1 MSDKTEA
8 PTPQRLSRARKD
20 GDIPKSAHLTV
31 AASGL
36 LWWLFLLMEAP
47 QIYQSCVKLIEV
59 SVDIDQTRDFAPRF
73 AQVWSALG
81 TLAPAVLVT
90 LAAGVLAAVVPEVA
104 QSGGAIAWKRAAPD
118 LKRLNPVNG
127 FKNLFSRKVLFDTLV
142 ALCQFAILL
151 LVFWHAFVSWCAQ
164 LVPSFTLSL
173 PMLLAD
179 ISVSHA
185 ALLAMM
191 AASQL
196 APAAADFVLQRVL
209 WRRRLRMDKE
219 EIKREYRDS
228 EGDPHTK
235 GRRRALHREL
245 SR

>member
-31 AASGL
+31 AGSGL
-36 LWWLFLLMEAP
+36 LWWLFLVIEAP
-47 QIYQSCVKLIEV
+47 HIYAACVTLIRS
-59 SVDIDQTRDFAPRF
+59 SVDIDQTRDFAQRLTD
-73 AQVWSALG
+73 VWSALG
-81 TLAPAVLVT
+81 ALAPAALVT
-90 LAAGVLAAVVPEVA
+90 LGAGVLAAVLPEVA
-104 QSGGAIAWKRAAPD
+104 QSGGVIAWKRAAPD
-118 LKRLNPVNG
+118 LKRVNPVAG
-127 FKNLFSRKVLFDTLV
+127 LKNLFSTRVLFDTLV
-142 ALCQFAILL
+142 AVCQFTILL
-151 LVFWHAFVSWCAQ
+151 LVFWHLFIGWCAQ
-164 LVPSFTLSL
+164 LVPWFTLSL

-179 ISVSHA
+179 LSVSHA
-185 ALLAMM
+185 ALLALM
-191 AASQL
+191 AGSQL
-196 APAAADFVLQRVL
+196 VPAAADFVLQRVL

-228 EGDPHTK
+228 EGDPYVK

>member
-8 PTPQRLSRARKD
+8 PTPQRLSKAVKD
-20 GDIPKSAHLTV
+20 GDVAKSAHLTV

-36 LWWLFLLMEAP
+36 IWWLFLIVESPHLYALF
-47 QIYQSCVKLIEV
+47 QTLIREV
-59 SVDIDQTRDFAPRF
+59 TGIDQTRTFAELF
-73 AQVWSALG
+73 AEVVSSLTAL
-81 TLAPAVLVT
+81 LPAMLVT
-90 LAAGVLAAVVPEVA
+90 LGAGALAAVLPEVA
-104 QSGGAIAWKRAAPD
+104 QTRGAIAWKKAAPD
-118 LKRLNPVNG
+118 LKRLNPVSG
-127 FKNLFSRKVLFDTLV
+127 LKNIFSSRVLVDTLI
-142 ALCQFAILL
+142 ALAQFTILL
-151 LVFWHAFVSWCAQ
+151 AVFWYAFVKWCAQ
-164 LVPSFTLSL
+164 LVPSYTLQL

-179 ISVSHA
+179 ISVSSA
-185 ALLAMM
+185 SLLAIM

-196 APAAADFVLQRVL
+196 VPAAVDFVMQRVL

-235 GRRRALHREL
+235 GRRRAMHREL

>member
-8 PTPQRLSRARKD
+8 PTPQRLSKAVKD
-20 GDIPKSAHLTV
+20 GDIAKSAHATV

-36 LWWLFLLMEAP
+36 IWWLFLVVASP
-47 QIYQSCVKLIEV
+47 HFYQLFQTLIRDV
-59 SVDIDQTRDFAPRF
+59 ADIDQTRTF
-73 AQVWSALG
+73 AQLLAEVMSSLTAL
-81 TLAPAVLVT
+81 LPATLVT
-90 LAAGVLAAVVPEVA
+90 LGAGVLAAVLPEVA
-104 QSGGAIAWKRAAPD
+104 QTRGALAWKKAAPD
-118 LKRLNPVNG
+118 LKRLNPVSG
-127 FKNLFSRKVLFDTLV
+127 LKNIFSSRVLVDTLI
-142 ALCQFAILL
+142 ALVQFTILL
-151 LVFWHAFVSWCAQ
+151 AVFWYAFVKWCAQ
-164 LVPSFTLSL
+164 LMPSYTLQL

-179 ISVSHA
+179 ISISGA
-185 ALLAMM
+185 SLLALM

-196 APAAADFVLQRVL
+196 VPAAVDFVMQRVL

-235 GRRRALHREL
+235 GRRRAMHREL

>member
-8 PTPQRLSRARKD
+8 ATPQRLARARKD
-20 GDIPKSAHLTV
+20 GDISKSAHLTI

-36 LWWLFLLMEAP
+36 LWWLFLLIEAP
-47 QIYQSCVKLIEV
+47 QLYQSFETLIRQVVE
-59 SVDIDQTRDFAPRF
+59 IDEARAFNQRF
-73 AQVWSALG
+73 GA
-81 TLAPAVLVT
+81 LAPGVLVT
-90 LAAGVLAAVVPEVA
+90 LAAGMLAAVVPEVA

-118 LKRLNPVNG
+118 LKRLNPVAG
-127 FKNLFSRKVLFDTLV
+127 IKNLISMRVVFDTLI
-142 ALCQFAILL
+142 ALIQFAILL
-151 LVFWHAFVSWCAQ
+151 LVFWHAFVGWCAQ

-209 WRRRLRMDKE
+209 WRRRLRMGKE

-228 EGDPHTK
+228 EGDPHVK

>member
-8 PTPQRLSRARKD
+8 PTPQRLSKAIKD
-20 GDIPKSAHLTV
+20 GDIAKSVHASA

-36 LWWLFLLMEAP
+36 IWWLFLVIESSHLYQLFQTLILEVTGIDEARGFVER
-47 QIYQSCVKLIEV
+47 S
-59 SVDIDQTRDFAPRF
+59 
-73 AQVWSALG
+73 AQVVSSLAAL
-81 TLAPAVLVT
+81 LPAALVT
-90 LAAGVLAAVVPEVA
+90 LGAGILAAVVPEVA
-104 QSGGAIAWKRAAPD
+104 QTRGVIAWKRATPD
-118 LKRLNPVNG
+118 LKRLNPVSG
-127 FKNLFSRKVLFDTLV
+127 LKNIFSTRVIVDTLI
-142 ALCQFAILL
+142 ALAQFTILL
-151 LVFWHAFVSWCAQ
+151 AVFWYAFVKWCAQ

-179 ISVSHA
+179 IGVSSA
-185 ALLAMM
+185 SLLAMM

-196 APAAADFVLQRVL
+196 APAIADFVMQRVL

-228 EGDPHTK
+228 EGDPHVK